1 MNIQDLENIASKQNG
16 LLKTKDIEEN
26 GIPRS
31 KINKLVEDGL
41 LIRESW
47 GIYSAT
53 SEMTDE
59 YAAIQKRSAKIV
71 YSYGTALF
79 LHGMSDR
86 VPSIIDITVPQG
98 YNVKRLKKDNNN
110 LRFHYVK
117 PEVLFIGAE
126 SVITPQG
133 SNVLAYNR
141 ERCICDIIKRY
152 EKTDKQLF
160 TQALKEYFSS
170 SHSTR
175 DLIKMS
181 RLIGVEAEVRK
192 YMEVL

>member
-1 MNIQDLENIASKQNG
+1 MSIKDLENIASKQNG

-31 KINKLVEDGL
+31 KINKLIEEGILVK
-41 LIRESW
+41 ESW

-59 YAAIQKRSAKIV
+59 YAAIQKRSSKIV
-71 YSYGTALF
+71 FSYGTALF

-98 YNVKRLKKDNNN
+98 YNVKRLKKDNRS

-117 PEVLFIGAE
+117 PELLLVGVE
-126 SVITPQG
+126 SIITPQG
-133 SNVLAYNR
+133 SSVLVYNK

-160 TQALKEYFSS
+160 TQALKEYFSGS
-170 SHSTR
+170 YSAR

-181 RLIGVEAEVRK
+181 RQIGVETEVRK

>member
-1 MNIQDLENIASKQNG
+1 MSIQDIENFAAKQNG

-26 GIPRS
+26 GIPRN
-31 KINKLVEDGL
+31 KINKLIEDGVL
-41 LIRESW
+41 VRESW
-47 GIYSAT
+47 GIYSAA

-59 YAAIQKRSAKIV
+59 YAAIQKRSSKIV

-79 LHGMSDR
+79 LQGLSDR
-86 VPSIIDITVPQG
+86 VPSIIDVTVPQG
-98 YNVKRLKKDNNN
+98 YNVRRLKKDNSD

-117 PEVLFIGAE
+117 PELLFIGAE
-126 SVITPQG
+126 RVITPQG
-133 SNVLAYNR
+133 SSVLVYNK

-160 TQALKEYFSS
+160 TQAVKEFFSGVYS
-170 SHSTR
+170 AR
-175 DLIKMS
+175 DLIKMAQ
-181 RLIGVEAEVRK
+181 LIGVETEVRK

>member
-41 LIRESW
+41 LVRESW

-59 YAAIQKRSAKIV
+59 YAAIQKRSSKIV

-98 YNVKRLKKDNNN
+98 YNVKRLKKDNSN

-117 PEVLFIGAE
+117 PELLFIGTE
-126 SVITPQG
+126 RVITPQG
-133 SNVLAYNR
+133 SNVLAYNK

-152 EKTDKQLF
+152 ERTDKQLF
-160 TQALKEYFSS
+160 TQALKEYFSA
-170 SHSTR
+170 TYPAR

-181 RLIGVEAEVRK
+181 RLIGVESEVRK